1 MLLAV
6 SGPWRE
12 AFLCVAGL
20 AAGFVNGVAG
30 GGTLVSFPVLLALG
44 LPAVRAN
51 VTSTIGIWPGY
62 LGGVAGFRREI
73 SDQLDRLR
81 ELAPVA
87 AVGGVVGAVLL
98 LVTPS
103 HAFSRAAP
111 YLVLVACALFAVQ
124 PILAK
129 HLAARDGRQRRL
141 FGQAGTFVA
150 CVYGAYFGAGLGVL
164 LLAILGIAIPD
175 RLIRH
180 EWIAEHAL
188 PRGQHDR
195 GDRVLHRR
203 ARRLELCR
211 CSRGDKP
218 RGRLRGR
225 SLRETGARWSVT
237 RPHNPDRTCSGRP
250 VARRVS
256 QVTGPV
262 G

>member
-6 SGPWRE
+6 SGSWRE
-12 AFLCVAGL
+12 VFLCVAGL
-20 AAGFVNGVAG
+20 GAGFVNGVAG

-73 SDQLDRLR
+73 SDQLERLR

-87 AVGGVVGAVLL
+87 AVGAVVGAVLL

-111 YLVLVACALFAVQ
+111 YLVLLACALFAAQ

-129 HLAARDGRQRRL
+129 LLAGRDGHQRRL
-141 FGQAGTFVA
+141 FGQAGTFLA

-175 RLIRH
+175 SLIRTSGLRSMLSLGVNT
-180 EWIAEHAL
+180 IAAIVFCIAAHVAWSYA
-188 PRGQHDR
+188 G
-195 GDRVLHRR
+195 VL
-203 ARRLELCR
+203 AAT
-211 CSRGDKP
+211 
-218 RGRLRGR
+218 
-225 SLRETGARWSVT
+225 SLVGGYAGARF
-237 RPHNPDRTCSGRP
+237 
-250 VARRVS
+250 ARRVPA
-256 QVTGPV
+256 GPLRVLIILIGLAAAVRLLV